1 MTWLWIGLALA
12 ALWLFHWL
20 FILTEGTYLG
30 SHFVVL
36 LYDWYARR
44 YDKVK
49 NVLYVN
55 ELAFLG
61 LPLSR
66 ALADVAEPL
75 IVDVATGTGRLP
87 LAMVRQPDFY
97 GFVIGVEASE
107 RMLAQAQQA
116 LAGFERAALL
126 RGEAHALSLGAASV
140 DALTCLEALEFMPR
154 PERVLDELLRVVKP
168 GGVLLLSNRV
178 GPDAWF
184 FPGRIAGRG
193 NLERRL
199 RARGLEPRTARWQ
212 FHYDLIWATAP
223 AAPDPETV
231 RKDTQRR

>member
-1 MTWLWIGLALA
+1 MTWLWIIVALVASGL
-12 ALWLFHWL
+12 FYWL

-30 SHFVVL
+30 SRVVVL

-49 NVLYVN
+49 NILYVN
-55 ELAFLG
+55 ELAYLG

-66 ALADVAEPL
+66 ALAQVDEPVIL
-75 IVDVATGTGRLP
+75 DVATGTGRLP
-87 LAMVRQPDFY
+87 LAMVRQPDFA
-97 GFVIGVEASE
+97 GLVLGVEASE
-107 RMLAQAQQA
+107 RMLAEAHEA
-116 LAGFERAALL
+116 LAGYDRAGLL
-126 RGEAHALSLGAASV
+126 RGDAHALSLGAASV
-140 DALTCLEALEFMPR
+140 DAVTCLEALEFMPR
-154 PERVLDELLRVVKP
+154 PEGVLDEFLRVVKP

-199 RARGLEPRTARWQ
+199 RARGLEPRTDCWQ

-223 AAPDPETV
+223 VAQAPQTV
-231 RKDTQRR
+231 RKDTHRR